1 MEVLVLL
8 KGESRGDV
16 GAILWYK
23 EKRLPID
30 RAVLAHSAHKGLFVI
45 ADSKVLG
52 PDRRIVVVSVVWD
65 LHFQPVSLGR
75 IILPVGSPWVVVVV
89 RRGLPIIVDR
99 ECVHGWVIDESS
111 ERCMSRSIVW
121 GGAMDDRSGWSSVS
135 RRC

>member
-8 KGESRGDV
+8 EGESRGDV
-16 GAILWYK
+16 GAILWDK

-52 PDRRIVVVSVVWD
+52 PDRRIVVVSVIWD

-111 ERCMSRSIVW
+111 ERCMSRSIV
-121 GGAMDDRSGWSSVS
+121 
-135 RRC
+135 